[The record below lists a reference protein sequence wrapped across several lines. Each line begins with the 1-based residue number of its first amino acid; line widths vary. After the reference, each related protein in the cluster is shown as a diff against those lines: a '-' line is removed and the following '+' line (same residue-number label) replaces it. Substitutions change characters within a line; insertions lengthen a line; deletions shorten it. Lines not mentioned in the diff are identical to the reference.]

1 MMDFSSS
8 LYLAMRHDSGE
19 IGSWAS
25 LSTGFPAAFS
35 EAPAAVQVA
44 RKIAALQGL
53 EDGLAAPS
61 TLHLFW
67 DWFGGLSK
75 HRHFIFADEQLYRAG
90 STGVERAMGKGV
102 SAFRFRH
109 QSADG
114 LESELK
120 RRLTPGRA
128 PIVVTDGWCPFCGK
142 PAPIREYLALIEAY
156 NGLLVL
162 DDTQALGMLG
172 SSPAQHMP
180 FGYGGGGVLRH
191 LAVSSPRILAIASL
205 AKAFGVP
212 MAVLS
217 GAQKQVAAF
226 RQRSETRVF
235 GSPPSAAVL
244 SAAANALQ
252 INAATGN
259 RRRARVLQLI
269 RLFRQRMSAAG
280 FSTRGGFFP
289 VQSLSGFSTE
299 QVWSLHRALREDG
312 IRTVPVRV
320 HGRQPRLCWILNAA
334 HHETEIEWACAQ
346 FASLHRIPKITK
358 AIEYEFR

>member
-8 LYLAMRHDSGE
+8 LYLAMRHDSRE

-35 EAPAAVQVA
+35 EAFAAVQVA
-44 RKIAALQGL
+44 RQIAALQGL

-67 DWFGGLSK
+67 DWFGGLNK
-75 HRHFIFADEQLYRAG
+75 HGHFIFADEQLYRAG
-90 STGVERAMGKGV
+90 GTGVERAMGKGV
-102 SAFRFRH
+102 PVLRFRH
-109 QSADG
+109 QSADN

-120 RRLTPGRA
+120 RRLRPGRA

-142 PAPIREYLALIEAY
+142 PAPIREYLALMEAY

-162 DDTQALGMLG
+162 DDTQALGLLG
-172 SSPAQHMP
+172 ANPTQHMP
-180 FGYGGGGVLRH
+180 FGYDGGGVLRY
-191 LAVSSPRILAIASL
+191 LDVSSPRIIAIASL

-217 GAQKQVAAF
+217 GAHEQVAAF
-226 RQRSETRVF
+226 RERSETRVF

-252 INAATGN
+252 INATTGDK
-259 RRRARVLQLI
+259 RRSRLLQSV
-269 RLFRQRMSAAG
+269 RLFRQCMSVAG
-280 FSTRGGFFP
+280 FAPRGGFFP
-289 VQSLSGFSTE
+289 VQSLSGFSKE
-299 QVWSLHRALREDG
+299 QVWSMHRALQEAG
-312 IRTVPVRV
+312 IRTVPVKV

-346 FASLHRIPKITK
+346 FASLYSIPKIIN
-358 AIEYEFR
+358 AIEHEFR